1 MGGIGRNAVRPVTD
15 AVTIQWANGKNEARR
30 PAGAGRFA
38 SHVGFFAEVGR
49 DEAFDA
55 FAASHGL
62 GQLEMRHPRQ
72 NAAAQI
78 VRHWD
83 LGERARF
90 YPLTRGPVAPT
101 VAASVSPRFIA
112 ETIAAGIGVRWGR
125 GAGERSRLAVRG
137 FVQVAVG
144 DAWALYPGMAQ
155 LSVRSRMTDKL
166 LAALVDHVRVC
177 EIADTLVDRVKHPDV
192 IACYELALP
201 LGAGAEEEWGKGETA
216 TVAPLVS
223 LHPQEVDLPYLR
235 AIWRPDEVA
244 ARAEAA
250 WEDVV
255 AWAAAFYGAGLTDP
269 VDGVG
274 GDNGDHG
281 AEGTP

>member
-1 MGGIGRNAVRPVTD
+1 MATIGRNAVRQVTD

-30 PAGAGRFA
+30 SPGGRFA
-38 SHVGFFAEVGR
+38 SHVGFFAEAGR

-55 FAASHGL
+55 FATSHGL
-62 GQLEMRHPRQ
+62 GRIEMRHPRPG
-72 NAAAQI
+72 AAAQI

-83 LGERARF
+83 LGERVRF
-90 YPLTRGPVAPT
+90 YPLTRGPVTTT

-112 ETIAAGIGVRWGR
+112 ETIAAGIGIRWGR
-125 GAGERSRLAVRG
+125 GEGERSRLAVRG

-144 DAWALYPGMAQ
+144 DAWALYPHLAQ

-177 EIADTLVDRVKHPDV
+177 EIADTLVDRTKHPDV

-201 LGAGAEEEWGKGETA
+201 LGAGEEEEWGKGETA
-216 TVAPLVS
+216 TVAPMVS

-235 AIWRPDEVA
+235 TLWRPDEVA
-244 ARAEAA
+244 ARAEAL

-274 GDNGDHG
+274 GNGDHG